1 MLEGDKICRVYKDI
15 PELLRFF
22 TILSGKWKLYDRDW
36 LKNSNNNFHC
46 VHIFSS
52 IIILNFIIHECH
64 STALLQIF
72 KNWK

>member
-36 LKNSNNNFHC
+36 LKNCNNNFHC
-46 VHIFSS
+46 VPILSS
-52 IIILNFIIHECH
+52 IIILNFIVHECH
-64 STALLQIF
+64 STALH
-72 KNWK
+72 